1 MICPAIYNILKCRYS
16 LWKKYRICGTSC
28 IVVSVAG
35 GIVGALRRILRIVTV
50 ALFVPTGHTPTM
62 PACDTNAAQ
71 TRSQFIPRCP
81 RRPRRPGSR
90 GLALTGRALDTLDT
104 GHSDRRTGF
113 HFRKGQISALC
124 HGHGQKNAGNAGN
137 DPSPGSYGPRQVFY
151 RGGCMKPA
159 RSMDVPLGWC

>member
-1 MICPAIYNILKCRYS
+1 MICPAIYDILKCKYP

-113 HFRKGQISALC
+113 HFRKGQVSALR

-137 DPSPGSYGPRQVFY
+137 DPSPGSYGPRHIFY

-159 RSMDVPLGWC
+159 RGMDVPLGWC